1 MRGNLV
7 IVFMLL
13 TSAACQKEKRINEV
27 SAPMAKTANRIRLN
41 VLEPGG
47 HSPEA
52 TLRNPYEGNYQAIR
66 EGKRLFSWYNCSGC
80 HSPGGGG
87 GMGPPLIDDHW
98 IYGNQPGQIHETIAQ
113 GRPNGMPAFGSK
125 ISEHELWQLV
135 TYVGNMRTE
144 AAKKTGQ

>member
-1 MRGNLV
+1 MKRIWFGLCV
-7 IVFMLL
+7 LIL
-13 TSAACQKEKRINEV
+13 TACYKEKRVSDV
-27 SAPMAKTANRIRLN
+27 SAPMGATANRIRLDI
-41 VLEPGG
+41 LEPGG

-52 TLRNPYEGNYQAIR
+52 KMQNPYEGNYQAVR
-66 EGKRLFSWYNCSGC
+66 EGKRLFSWYNCAGC

-98 IYGNQPGQIHETIAQ
+98 IYGSQPGQIHQTIAQ

-125 ISEHELWQLV
+125 ISEHEMWQLV
-135 TYVGNMRTE
+135 SYVQSLPTE